1 MREMSL
7 YIFTASFVGMV
18 LSVFP
23 AIVYMYI
30 MSRNECELMITDKKL
45 HSKYQKRVKTIM
57 KISLFFT
64 GLMVVTVLDTLF
76 IYGDK
81 EGLLKY
87 CGF

>member
-1 MREMSL
+1 MREISL
-7 YIFTASFVGMV
+7 YLFVTAFVGMV

-23 AIVYMYI
+23 AIVYIYI

-45 HSKYQKRVKTIM
+45 HSKYQKRVDTIT

-64 GLMVVTVLDTLF
+64 GIMVVTVLDTLL